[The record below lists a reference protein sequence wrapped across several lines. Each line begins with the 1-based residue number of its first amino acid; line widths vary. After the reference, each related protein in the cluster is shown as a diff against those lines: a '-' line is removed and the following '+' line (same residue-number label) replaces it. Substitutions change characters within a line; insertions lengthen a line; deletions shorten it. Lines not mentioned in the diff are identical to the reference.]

1 MLQILDLGHNYL
13 RQWSDIQ
20 VLGSQHELRNLN
32 LHRNPI
38 CEEKQYQEKVQELL
52 PKMQI
57 LDAHPIVDIQ
67 KHQNTNMM
75 SSKRNNPIRE
85 GQEDAI
91 EDANDTSKRLIPR
104 QSKGIE
110 DNPKINSNK
119 SEDKV
124 KKEQKTSLRF
134 LKQATVPHLRMYIHL
149 AVLGGVT
156 DVC

>member
-1 MLQILDLGHNYL
+1 
-13 RQWSDIQ
+13 
-20 VLGSQHELRNLN
+20 VLPKRNLN

-52 PKMQI
+52 PKMHI

-91 EDANDTSKRLIPR
+91 EDANDTSKRVIPR
-104 QSKGIE
+104 QSKGI
-110 DNPKINSNK
+110 
-119 SEDKV
+119 EDKV

-149 AVLGGVT
+149 VVLGGVT
-156 DVC
+156 NVR